1 MSKLTWNIVL
11 VCQVNV
17 TMLYNKP
24 YKQKPTYFSLQ
35 HLIIVTVRD
44 GSNKVVT

>member
-24 YKQKPTYFSLQ
+24 YKQKLTYSSLF
-35 HLIIVTVRD
+35 LIIVTVRD